1 MLSLLT
7 NFFNYALKFIYIYI
21 YILSLISVFLIVDII
36 GLIRYNDFGIILNDL
51 GNIIVFCCSK
61 KMFY

>member
-1 MLSLLT
+1 M
-7 NFFNYALKFIYIYI
+7 NIIIYNIC
-21 YILSLISVFLIVDII
+21 IVDII

-51 GNIIVFCCSK
+51 GNIIVFCCSR

>member
-1 MLSLLT
+1 M
-7 NFFNYALKFIYIYI
+7 NFRIYIS
-21 YILSLISVFLIVDII
+21 ILSFIIYVFSIMDII

-51 GNIIVFCCSK
+51 GNIIVFCCSR